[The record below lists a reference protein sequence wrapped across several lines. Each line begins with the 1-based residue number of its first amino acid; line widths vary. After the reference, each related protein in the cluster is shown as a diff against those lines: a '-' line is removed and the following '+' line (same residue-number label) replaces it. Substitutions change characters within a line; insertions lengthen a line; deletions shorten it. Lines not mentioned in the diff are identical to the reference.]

1 MFPEKERQDVY
12 KELRGGLIVLHISA
26 DAILLYFILF
36 FFFDALHFFFQT
48 SRAEAAWV
56 SLQAEKQ

>member
-36 FFFDALHFFFQT
+36 FFDALHFFF
-48 SRAEAAWV
+48 SDVKGRG
-56 SLQAEKQ
+56 SMGFSPG